1 MLSEHFSNH
10 EQLIFN
16 ALAKHASSTG
26 TASGHHIRKEL
37 LAAGLNKKEIGH
49 SMGALVEKGLLE
61 RVKVIDTDGMFYM
74 AYRRTPTAV

>member
-1 MLSEHFSNH
+1 MTEHFSTH

-16 ALAKHASSTG
+16 ALDKYASSTG
-26 TASGHHIRKEL
+26 VASGHHIRKEL

-49 SMGALVEKGLLE
+49 SMGALVAKGILE
-61 RVKVIDTDGMFYM
+61 RVKVVDADGMFYM

>member
-1 MLSEHFSNH
+1 MTEHFSTH

-61 RVKVIDTDGMFYM
+61 RVKVIDTAGMFYM
-74 AYRRTPTAV
+74 AYRRTSTAV